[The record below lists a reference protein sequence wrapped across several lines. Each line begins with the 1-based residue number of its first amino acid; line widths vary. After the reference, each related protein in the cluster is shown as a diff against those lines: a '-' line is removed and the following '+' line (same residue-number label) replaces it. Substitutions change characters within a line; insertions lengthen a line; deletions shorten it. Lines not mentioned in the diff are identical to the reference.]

1 MLGRSDDKHV
11 LAKMKSIFFLLDPPA
26 QLLWNSV
33 LDLNSALQC
42 NEPYLEFI
50 EWLIN
55 KKVLKPESDPAEN
68 IWVKLI
74 VNSLIIS

>member
-1 MLGRSDDKHV
+1 
-11 LAKMKSIFFLLDPPA
+11 MKSIFFLLAPPA

-33 LDLNSALQC
+33 LDLNSTLQC

-74 VNSLIIS
+74 VNSFIIS